1 MRRIRTLDFTVS
13 FRKNTHP
20 SDRPVVLE
28 CPKTILCV
36 GNKEGRSNFT
46 FPTTLPNDPC
56 KLKMDPRKLSSLGW
70 FVLGL
75 LCYKSVAILI
85 QTATVEFLNL
95 LQSKLFAGL
104 YIASSPYLASL
115 SGCISMGY
123 PAPHEKR
130 GGGILQGA
138 GNLKNPY
145 FQTSRPIPLNR
156 AWSIW

>member
-1 MRRIRTLDFTVS
+1 MA
-13 FRKNTHP
+13 NP

-75 LCYKSVAILI
+75 LYSKSVAKFCDNFI
-85 QTATVEFLNL
+85 
-95 LQSKLFAGL
+95 K
-104 YIASSPYLASL
+104 ASYHSESF
-115 SGCISMGY
+115 M
-123 PAPHEKR
+123 
-130 GGGILQGA
+130 
-138 GNLKNPY
+138 
-145 FQTSRPIPLNR
+145 
-156 AWSIW
+156 